1 MLEIGQMLVGKL
13 RGQPEPCSAFEVAE
27 EGAAGFK
34 HVLLTEPLV
43 KLATLTQTQ
52 QPNSESHTV

>member
-1 MLEIGQMLVGKL
+1 MSAQEL

-27 EGAAGFK
+27 EGTAGFK

-43 KLATLTQTQ
+43 KLATLMQTQ